1 MHKHRCHRFVSRHTA
16 WYGTVALV
24 FAFLSPGLSIAIAG
38 QVSDPPLYTCLAD
51 SETVSEI
58 AGVQLCTAEQ
68 TATLVNRAETDNLQM
83 RLGALVS
90 RVETAGIGA
99 TAGLIGGD
107 VIYRIGG
114 NDVAEAGAAAEQLD
128 MIGTSA
134 DTVVNFLRKGR
145 PYRIKLRR

>member
-1 MHKHRCHRFVSRHTA
+1 
-16 WYGTVALV
+16 
-24 FAFLSPGLSIAIAG
+24 
-38 QVSDPPLYTCLAD
+38 
-51 SETVSEI
+51 
-58 AGVQLCTAEQ
+58 
-68 TATLVNRAETDNLQM
+68 M

-99 TAGLIGGD
+99 AAGLIGGD